1 MSNEDISQVIGGS
14 QYYCKKNI
22 EEPEREGQFYA
33 KYDKKNHYCRKHTKL
48 TQIITLLIKKIYVMI
63 VLITDLK
70 NYGILKSP
78 RGCGPPVLK

>member
-33 KYDKKNHYCRKHTKL
+33 KYDKKNYYCRKHMKAYTNYYF
-48 TQIITLLIKKIYVMI
+48 THKK
-63 VLITDLK
+63 DLCDDCL
-70 NYGILKSP
+70 NH
-78 RGCGPPVLK
+78 